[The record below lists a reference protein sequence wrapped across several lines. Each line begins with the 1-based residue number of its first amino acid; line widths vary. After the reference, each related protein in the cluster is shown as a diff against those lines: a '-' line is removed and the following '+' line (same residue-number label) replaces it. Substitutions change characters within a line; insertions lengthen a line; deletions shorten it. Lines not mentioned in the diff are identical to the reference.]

1 MLKNY
6 IYLSMLKGVV
16 FVFEQKTRL
25 LLLFVSLGFLSAC
38 AIKRPQGTA
47 VVNSRHQEQGESP
60 DPELQ
65 ETLKTKAMLKRQKDS
80 VLVFK
85 KNLWADSSRTAHP
98 QWLDSLYKQ
107 HGYQPFLTSQ
117 DAPRTMII
125 LEYLRNAVLHG
136 LDTNY
141 FYLNEIGPRLR
152 DFEKEKAKEKDQE
165 EQAAKP
171 AKYRE
176 QLKLE
181 LLMAAALLKY
191 SEAMQY
197 GLIRPDSLD
206 KNYFI
211 KTPAHDSS
219 TIMRVFS
226 ATDLRFFLDSIQP
239 AAPAYRSLQ
248 KALQANKG
256 TINRNKEDAAKTIKL
271 NLERMRWRN
280 QPDAQKKYVWVNI
293 PDFTLKVIEK
303 GASILEMKVCV
314 GEGRTDTDPGS
325 KETPQLNSMI
335 YSVQVN
341 PIWNIPT
348 SIARK
353 EISRYASND
362 PYYLSNNDIDVYKG
376 GKRISSPEKLDWDT
390 IDVGQYTFK
399 QRPGEQNSLGKIKFI
414 FNNNSS
420 VYLHDTPARSAF
432 KKKGRAISHGCVRV
446 EKPMELAL
454 ALFGPGKTYDQ
465 IKTAME
471 RSYPR
476 AKYIGLPAKVPVYL
490 TYITAWVDDQDLLQ
504 IRNDIYKLDELLY
517 QEMKA
522 REMISE

>member
-1 MLKNY
+1 MFNDY

-16 FVFEQKTRL
+16 FVFEKKTRL
-25 LLLFVSLGFLSAC
+25 LLLLVSLGFLSAC
-38 AIKRPQGTA
+38 AIKRPQGSP
-47 VVNSRHQEQGESP
+47 VVNSHRQEQEESP

-65 ETLKTKAMLKRQKDS
+65 ETLKSKAALKREKEAML
-80 VLVFK
+80 VFR

-98 QWLDSLYKQ
+98 RWLDSLYKK
-107 HGYQPFLTSQ
+107 HDYQPFLISQ
-117 DAPRTMII
+117 DAMRAGVI
-125 LEYLRNAVLHG
+125 LEYLRKATLHG

-141 FYLNEIGPRLR
+141 FFLNEIGPRFR
-152 DFEKEKAKEKDQE
+152 EFEKEKAQDKDKEQE
-165 EQAAKP
+165 QIESST
-171 AKYRE
+171 YR
-176 QLKLE
+176 QHLKLE
-181 LLMAAALLKY
+181 LLMAAALLRY
-191 SEAMQY
+191 SQAMQY

-211 KTPAHDSS
+211 KIPTPDSS
-219 TIMRVFS
+219 KIMRVFS
-226 ATDLRFFLDSIQP
+226 APDLGFFLDSIQP
-239 AAPAYRSLQ
+239 AAPAYLALQ

-256 TINRNKEDAAKTIKL
+256 AINRNKEDAAMTMKL
-271 NLERMRWRN
+271 NLERLRWGN
-280 QPDAQKKYVWVNI
+280 QPDAQKKQVWVNI
-293 PDFTLKVIEK
+293 PDFTLKVIDK
-303 GASILEMKVCV
+303 GAAVLEMKVCV
-314 GEGRTDTDPGS
+314 GEGRTDTDPGT

-341 PIWNIPT
+341 PIWNIPA

-376 GKRISSPEKLDWDT
+376 GKRIASTEKLDWDT
-390 IDVGQYTFK
+390 IDVDQYTFK

-432 KKKGRAISHGCVRV
+432 KKKARAISHGCVRV
-446 EKPMELAL
+446 EKPMDLAL

-490 TYITAWVDDQDLLQ
+490 TYITAWMDDQGLLQ
-504 IRNDIYKLDELLY
+504 IRNDIYKLDDLLY
-517 QEMKA
+517 QEMKT
-522 REMISE
+522 RGMISE

>member
-1 MLKNY
+1 MLKR
-6 IYLSMLKGVV
+6 VV
-16 FVFEQKTRL
+16 FVVKEKVRL
-25 LLLFVSLGFLSAC
+25 FLFLLAIALWSAC
-38 AIKRPQGTA
+38 AIKRPKGSTMLEKYGQDQKET
-47 VVNSRHQEQGESP
+47 VDS
-60 DPELQ
+60 DLQ
-65 ETLKTKAMLKRQKDS
+65 ERRRQQGILKRQNDS
-80 VLVFK
+80 ALVFK
-85 KNLWADSSRTAHP
+85 QLLKANSSLTEHP
-98 QWLDSLYKQ
+98 EWLDSIYQDHLYK
-107 HGYQPFLTSQ
+107 PFLIAQ
-117 DAPRTMII
+117 GGKAPFKI
-125 LEYLRNAVLHG
+125 LEYLQKSTLHG

-141 FYLNEIGPRLR
+141 FYLNAIGPLLR
-152 DFEKEKAKEKDQE
+152 DM
-165 EQAAKP
+165 EQQQLESSSL
-171 AKYRE
+171 KYQE

-181 LLMAAALLKY
+181 MLMASALLRY

-211 KTPAHDSS
+211 KTQAPDRSKITA
-219 TIMRVFS
+219 VFS
-226 ATDLRFFLDSIQP
+226 APDLLAFLDSIQP
-239 AAPAYRSLQ
+239 SSAAYLALQ
-248 KALQANKG
+248 KALKSGKG
-256 TINRNKEDAAKTIKL
+256 ALNRNKEDAAQTIKL
-271 NLERMRWRN
+271 NLERLRWKN
-280 QPDAQKKYVWVNI
+280 QPDAQKYVWVNI

-303 GASILEMKVCV
+303 GSAILEMKVCV
-314 GEGRTDTDPGS
+314 GEARTDTDPGT

-341 PIWNIPT
+341 PIWNIPA

-362 PYYLSNNDIDVYKG
+362 PYYLSNNDIDVYKA
-376 GKRISSPEKLDWDT
+376 GKRVSSPERIDWLSTD
-390 IDVGQYTFK
+390 ISQYTFK

-432 KKKGRAISHGCVRV
+432 KKKARAISHGCVRV

-490 TYITAWVDDQDLLQ
+490 TYITAWVDEQRILQ
-504 IRNDIYKLDELLY
+504 IRNDIYGLDDLLY
-517 QEMKA
+517 KEMKA
-522 REMISE
+522 REMIAE